1 MTTPEALI
9 VVSSG
14 AKQRRV
20 WLRFEWVA
28 QENPAQNFFFD
39 IINSINLNNKTITL
53 WKKEQSILSECFIFY
68 LNS

>member
-1 MTTPEALI
+1 VAQENPVQRKKKYGGTTTPEALI

-28 QENPAQNFFFD
+28 QENPAQNFFF
-39 IINSINLNNKTITL
+39 
-53 WKKEQSILSECFIFY
+53 
-68 LNS
+68 